1 MKRIIFLVLAVAL
14 CMSTMSQIRM
24 HIWKDGKSRDYVV
37 IDIDNMIPNVDSVTF
52 TGVDEFN
59 IEHTPVQPAPQTTVQ
74 STPASA
80 PTHEVSPAQSA
91 SSQEALPVESAAST
105 KTSSPSKAV
114 ATADKSVSK
123 ATPAKASS
131 SQTVIKNAST
141 ILYQP
146 AEGEGVFSIGENKQ
160 VVFAL
165 GNLRYAQSTGT
176 WDFAEKQY
184 DMVNV
189 NNIELGGTID
199 LFGWSGDQS
208 SENQWGVNASTNN
221 NDYVGEFV
229 DWGTNTIANNQP
241 NTWRTLTA
249 DEWNYLLNSR
259 KDAKQ
264 LKGVAQINHTNGLVL
279 LPDNWTLPLG
289 IEFQAGFHSDYG
301 AEFYGM
307 HQTFTPEQWQL
318 MEEAGAIFLPA
329 AGVRSGNDTYFAN
342 TYCNYWTAT
351 PSYDYYAQYLCSN
364 SADAYTDNHNRS
376 NGRSVRL
383 AKDVAPTSSKASE
396 PAKKETV
403 SQPVKP
409 TVVATTSA
417 TKASTAKLEKS
428 TTTPVSQPAATTK
441 PAVATPK
448 KAVVSQPVGCFSVSA
463 DQYVSFAPGNLQYT
477 YSSRKWSFA
486 ENQYDTIGNANAN
499 GTTLGAVIDMFG
511 WSTSSSV
518 YGVGTSSN
526 NNDYAGEFLDW
537 GANTIGKDSPNT
549 WRTLTSEEWDYLL
562 NLRPNAAN
570 LKGIAQVAG
579 VNGLVLL
586 SDNWTIPAGLTFK
599 SGFVTAYDE
608 SAFAS
613 HQTFTA
619 EQWSQMQEAGAVFLP
634 AVGVRNG
641 ASIYFLNNYC
651 NYWSATSFGDYYA
664 FYISATPN
672 EAYVGNADRNNG
684 QAVRLVKNTTAPI
697 VATPEV
703 PSVPMADEMSAMWP
717 VVEPTTE
724 QAPIINNHPT
734 AFSVSATKLIEFAPG
749 NLQYTQSIN
758 KWSFAKN
765 QYDTIGSANVVN
777 GALGDKID
785 LFGHSSNATAK
796 YGVSLSTN
804 DQDYNGTYVDWGALK
819 IGKFPANT
827 WRTLTAEEW
836 DYLLNTRPNAT
847 DLKGIAQVLGVNGI
861 VLLPDNWNASVVR
874 VAFVPGLGLNDFTI
888 NTLDADQWL
897 QMEEAGAVFLP
908 ATGMRLGT
916 DLYFHN
922 EYCQY
927 WSATPFNANYAF
939 YINAGDKEIYMTN
952 NGRSTGQAVRLVK
965 DVEVLNVVQ
974 LSPR

>member
-1 MKRIIFLVLAVAL
+1 MKRILFLVAAFAF
-14 CMSTMSQIRM
+14 CMSMTSQIRM

-37 IDIDNMIPNVDSVTF
+37 YDVDNMIPNVDSVTF
-52 TGVDEFN
+52 SGVVKAEDTPVATSPATPSTTQSATPKEVNTTTNGVVAAPIQESKKVVSTSDTNKKTNVKAEN
-59 IEHTPVQPAPQTTVQ
+59 IE
-74 STPASA
+74 STN
-80 PTHEVSPAQSA
+80 TL
-91 SSQEALPVESAAST
+91 SSKTMAST
-105 KTSSPSKAV
+105 VPSPVV
-114 ATADKSVSK
+114 AAQVASPKK
-123 ATPAKASS
+123 AT
-131 SQTVIKNAST
+131 T

-160 VVFAL
+160 VVFAS

-176 WDFAEKQY
+176 WDFAENQY

-189 NNIELGGTID
+189 NNIEVGGTID
-199 LFGWSGDQS
+199 LFGWSGNQS
-208 SENQWGVNASTNN
+208 TEKPWGVNASTNN
-221 NDYVGEFV
+221 SDYAGEFV

-259 KDAKQ
+259 KDANQ
-264 LKGVAQINHTNGLVL
+264 LKAVAQINSINGLVL

-289 IEFQAGFHSDYG
+289 IEFKTGFHTDYG
-301 AEFYGM
+301 AEFYGT
-307 HQTFTPEQWQL
+307 HQTFTPEQWQF
-318 MEEAGAIFLPA
+318 MEDAGAVFLPA
-329 AGVRSGNDTYFAN
+329 AGVRNGNDTYFAN

-364 SADAYTDNHNRS
+364 SADAYTDHHDRS

-383 AKDVAPTSSKASE
+383 VKDVAPASAKAAS
-396 PAKKETV
+396 PAKTKAV
-403 SQPVKP
+403 AQPTQP
-409 TVVATTSA
+409 AVVATRPA
-417 TKASTAKLEKS
+417 
-428 TTTPVSQPAATTK
+428 PQPATTTK
-441 PAVATPK
+441 PAVTAPK
-448 KAVVSQPVGCFSVSA
+448 KVVASQPVGCFAVSA

-486 ENQYDTIGNANAN
+486 ENQYDTIGNANTN
-499 GTTLGAVIDMFG
+499 GTTLGSVIDMFG
-511 WSTSSSV
+511 WSTSSSAW
-518 YGVGTSSN
+518 GVSTSSN

-537 GANTIGKDSPNT
+537 GANTIGKDKPNT

-562 NLRPNAAN
+562 NLRPDAAN

-586 SDNWTIPAGLTFK
+586 SDNWTTPAGLTFK

-608 SAFAS
+608 SAFAA

-619 EQWSQMQEAGAVFLP
+619 EQWAQMQDAGAVFLP

-651 NYWSATSFGDYYA
+651 NYWSATSFGDSYA

-684 QAVRLVKNTTAPI
+684 HAVRLVKNTAAPV
-697 VATPEV
+697 VATTPSI
-703 PSVPMADEMSAMWP
+703 PSVPVIDEMPEMLP
-717 VVEPTTE
+717 VAELTAE
-724 QAPIINNHPT
+724 QAPIVNNNPT

-749 NLQYTQSIN
+749 NLQYTQSTG
-758 KWSFAKN
+758 KWSFAEN
-765 QYDTIGSANVVN
+765 QYDTIGNANVVN

-796 YGVSLSTN
+796 WGVSLSTN
-804 DQDYNGTYVDWGALK
+804 DQDYNGTYIDWGTLK
-819 IGKFPANT
+819 IGKYLVNT
-827 WRTLTAEEW
+827 WRTLTSEEW
-836 DYLLNTRPNAT
+836 DYLLNIRANAT
-847 DLKGIAQVLGVNGI
+847 MLKGIAQVVGVNGV
-861 VLLPDNWNASVVR
+861 VLLPDNWDASVVG
-874 VAFVPGLGLNDFTI
+874 VAFNPGFGLNDFTI

-897 QMEEAGAVFLP
+897 TMEKAGAVFLP

-916 DLYFHN
+916 TLYFHN

-939 YINAGDKEIYMTN
+939 YINASASEMYMTN
-952 NGRSTGQAVRLVK
+952 NGRSTAQAVRLVK
-965 DVEVLNVVQ
+965 DVEGVQ
-974 LSPR
+974 

>member
-1 MKRIIFLVLAVAL
+1 MKRIIFLVVAFAL

-37 IDIDNMIPNVDSVTF
+37 YDVDNMIPNVDSVTF
-52 TGVDEFN
+52 SGVVKAEDTPVATSPATPSTTQTSTPKEVNTTTNGVVAAPVQESKKVVSTSETNKKTNVKAEN
-59 IEHTPVQPAPQTTVQ
+59 IESTNTQPSKTM
-74 STPASA
+74 
-80 PTHEVSPAQSA
+80 
-91 SSQEALPVESAAST
+91 AST
-105 KTSSPSKAV
+105 VPSPVV
-114 ATADKSVSK
+114 A
-123 ATPAKASS
+123 
-131 SQTVIKNAST
+131 SQTASLKNATT
-141 ILYQP
+141 ILYHP
-146 AEGEGVFSIGENKQ
+146 AEGDGVFSIGENKQ

-176 WDFAEKQY
+176 WDFAENQY

-189 NNIELGGTID
+189 NNIEVGGTID
-199 LFGWSGDQS
+199 LFGWSGNQS
-208 SENQWGVNASTNN
+208 AEKLWGVNASTNN
-221 NDYVGEFV
+221 SDYAGEFV

-259 KDAKQ
+259 KDANQ
-264 LKGVAQINHTNGLVL
+264 LKGVAQINTTNGLVL

-289 IEFQAGFHSDYG
+289 IEFKTGFHTDYG
-301 AEFYGM
+301 AEFYAT
-307 HQTFTPEQWQL
+307 HQTFTPEQWQF

-329 AGVRSGNDTYFAN
+329 AGVRNGNDTYFAN

-364 SADAYTDNHNRS
+364 SADAYTDHHDRS

-383 AKDVAPTSSKASE
+383 VKDVAPASAKATS
-396 PAKKETV
+396 PAK
-403 SQPVKP
+403 
-409 TVVATTSA
+409 
-417 TKASTAKLEKS
+417 TKAVAQPTHPVVV
-428 TTTPVSQPAATTK
+428 TTQPTPQPTTTTK
-441 PAVATPK
+441 PVATAPK
-448 KAVVSQPVGCFSVSA
+448 KVVASQPVGCFAVSA

-486 ENQYDTIGNANAN
+486 ENQYDTIGNANTN
-499 GTTLGAVIDMFG
+499 GTTLGSVIDMFG
-511 WSTSSSV
+511 WSTSSSAW
-518 YGVGTSSN
+518 GVSTSSN
-526 NNDYAGEFLDW
+526 NTDYAGEFLDW
-537 GANTIGKDSPNT
+537 GANTIGKDKPNT

-562 NLRPNAAN
+562 NLRPDAAN

-586 SDNWTIPAGLTFK
+586 SDNWTTPAGLTFK

-608 SAFAS
+608 SAFAV

-619 EQWSQMQEAGAVFLP
+619 EQWAQMQEAGAVFLP

-651 NYWSATSFGDYYA
+651 NYWSATSFGDSYA

-684 QAVRLVKNTTAPI
+684 QAVRLVKNTAAPV
-697 VATPEV
+697 VATTPAV
-703 PSVPMADEMSAMWP
+703 PSVPVIDEMSEMLP
-717 VVEPTTE
+717 VAELSAE
-724 QAPIINNHPT
+724 QAPVVNNNPT

-749 NLQYTQSIN
+749 NLQYTQSTG
-758 KWSFAKN
+758 KWSFAEN
-765 QYDTIGSANVVN
+765 QYDTIGNANVVN

-796 YGVSLSTN
+796 WGVSLSTN
-804 DQDYNGTYVDWGALK
+804 DQDYNGTYIDWGTLK
-819 IGKFPANT
+819 IGNYSANT
-827 WRTLTAEEW
+827 WRTLTSEEW
-836 DYLLNTRPNAT
+836 DYLLNIRANAT
-847 DLKGIAQVLGVNGI
+847 MLKGIAQVVGVNGV
-861 VLLPDNWNASVVR
+861 VLLPDNWDASVVG
-874 VAFVPGLGLNDFTI
+874 VAFNPGFGLNDFTI

-897 QMEEAGAVFLP
+897 TMEKAGAVFLP

-916 DLYFHN
+916 TLYFHN

-927 WSATPFNANYAF
+927 WSTTPFNANYAF
-939 YINAGDKEIYMTN
+939 YINASASEMYMTN
-952 NGRSTGQAVRLVK
+952 NGRSTAQAVRLVK
-965 DVEVLNVVQ
+965 DVEGVQ
-974 LSPR
+974 